1 MMTEDPYKKPVSY
14 TAGFF
19 MLIAFGIAG
28 MIFGTFLGG
37 ICWSLTTG
45 KSMADIATAMGNPA
59 YLKEMQVLQTLTS
72 VFGFLVPAIAVAAYL
87 SRKPLK
93 LIGFEQK
100 PDARQLVLTLF
111 IIVAG
116 LGVSSSLGYL
126 TYQLPLP
133 QSIKT
138 YFDQWE
144 NLYATQAAGLVS
156 LKNPV
161 DLFVSILVLAL
172 VPAIC
177 EETFFRGG
185 LQNFMYRGNKRF
197 WLSVIVVSLIFSAVH
212 MSGYGFLSRFALGII
227 LGLIYQLTGSIWLNI
242 LAHFINNAL
251 AVIMM
256 YTEVQA
262 GKSVADA
269 MNDKSGSY
277 WGLLAIPMVILLFTW
292 MIKRNKQTGLAD
304 GI

>member
-1 MMTEDPYKKPVSY
+1 MTEDPYKKPVSY

-28 MIFGTFLGG
+28 MIFGTLLGG
-37 ICWSLTTG
+37 ILWTVMTG
-45 KSMADIATAMGNPA
+45 KSMADITTAMGNPA
-59 YLKEMQVLQTLTS
+59 YLKEMQVLQTFTT
-72 VFGFLVPAIAVAAYL
+72 VFGFLVPAIATAAFL

-100 PDARQLVLTLF
+100 PGARQLVLTVG
-111 IIVAG
+111 IILTG
-116 LGVSSSLGYL
+116 LGVSSALGYL

-133 QSIKT
+133 QQVKIF
-138 YFDQWE
+138 FDRWE
-144 NLYATQAAGLVS
+144 NMYASQVTGLIS
-156 LKNPV
+156 LKNPSELV
-161 DLFVSILVLAL
+161 VSVLILAL

-185 LQNFMYRGNKRF
+185 LQNFMYRSNRNL

-277 WGLLAIPMVILLFTW
+277 WGLAAIPVVVLLFLLLFRKT
-292 MIKRNKQTGLAD
+292 KQTELAD
-304 GI
+304 GV